1 MKQIKKD
8 ENWKKK
14 MEIKLDFKNVMEDSI
29 GSEHGVSNSDIDK
42 IREKIANAH
51 KRVLEDRKSGELGF
65 YQLPYQDKE
74 VSEILDIAED
84 IKNKF
89 DNFVVLGIGGSA
101 LGNIA
106 LHNALNHNYYNLIS
120 KKARKGCPRIFYLDN
135 IDPSWIKELC
145 SVINLKKTV
154 FNVITKSGSTSET
167 IANFLVFLDLLKSAV
182 GDDWKKHIIIT
193 TDPERGDL
201 RKLAKEESIISLSV
215 PLNVGGRYSV
225 LSPVGLLSAAVS
237 GIDIN
242 QLLSGAA
249 YMNKLCSSSEFNK
262 DHSLELDRNPAYK
275 SAILLYLEYVKN
287 KKNITVFMPYSNK
300 LIGIA
305 DWFRQIWAESLGKK
319 YSLENEVVNTG
330 FTPVSALGTTD
341 QHSQLQ
347 LYVQGQYDKVIVFV
361 EVENYNSQ
369 IDIPKL
375 YPEFDSFEYLGG
387 KGINQLINLEKQ
399 GTEHALVKGNR
410 PNYTIKLPE
419 INPFTIG
426 QLLFMIEVQT
436 VFMGALL
443 NINPLDQPGVEDG
456 KRHVY
461 KKLGRKGYINTE

>member
-8 ENWKKK
+8 KNWKKK

-51 KRVLEDRKSGELGF
+51 KRVVDGRKSGELGF

-74 VSEILDIAED
+74 ISEILDIAED

-106 LHNALNHNYYNLIS
+106 LHNALNHKFYNLLP
-120 KKARKGCPRIFYLDN
+120 KKDRKDCPRIFFLDN
-135 IDPSWIKELC
+135 IDPKLIKEL
-145 SVINLKKTV
+145 VDIIDLRKTV

-201 RKLAKEESIISLSV
+201 RKLAIEESIISLSV

-225 LSPVGLLSAAVS
+225 LSPVGLLSTAVS

-249 YMNKLCSSSEFNK
+249 YMDEICSTSDIIK
-262 DHSLELDRNPAYK
+262 NPAYK
-275 SAILLYLEYVKN
+275 SAILLYLEYIKN

-305 DWFRQIWAESLGKK
+305 DWFSQIWAESLGKK
-319 YSLENEVVNTG
+319 YSLEDEVVNTG
-330 FTPVSALGTTD
+330 FTPVSALGATD

-347 LYVQGQYDKVIVFV
+347 LYVQGQYDKVIIFV

-387 KGINQLINLEKQ
+387 KSINQLINLEKQ
-399 GTEHALVKGNR
+399 GTEHALVKSNK

-419 INPFTIG
+419 INPFIIG
-426 QLLFMIEVQT
+426 QLIFMIEIQT
-436 VFMGALL
+436 VFTGALL

-456 KRHVY
+456 KIYVY
-461 KKLGRKGYINTE
+461 KKLGRKGYKK

>member
-1 MKQIKKD
+1 MKEMWEDK
-8 ENWKKK
+8 NWKKK

-29 GSEHGVSNSDIDK
+29 GSEHGISEKDIDNIK
-42 IREKIANAH
+42 EKIFKAH
-51 KRVLEDRKSGELGF
+51 KSVLNDRKNGKLGF

-84 IKNKF
+84 IKIEF

-120 KKARKGCPRIFYLDN
+120 KKVREGCPRIFFLDN
-135 IDPSWIKELC
+135 IDPGWIKELY
-145 SVINLKKTV
+145 SVIDLKKTV
-154 FNVITKSGSTSET
+154 FNVITKSGSTAET
-167 IANFLVFLDLLKSAV
+167 VANFLVFTDLLKSTV
-182 GDDWKKHIIIT
+182 GDDWKKHVVIT
-193 TDPERGDL
+193 TDPERGSL
-201 RKLAKEESIISLSV
+201 RKLAEEENIISLSI
-215 PLNVGGRYSV
+215 PPNVGGRYSV
-225 LSPVGLLSAAVS
+225 LSQVGLLSAAVS

-249 YMNKLCSSSEFNK
+249 YMNKLCSLSEFNK

-305 DWFRQIWAESLGKK
+305 NWFRQILAESLGKK

-330 FTPVSALGTTD
+330 FTPVSALGATD

-347 LYVQGQYDKVIVFV
+347 LYVQGQNDKVIVFV
-361 EVENYNSQ
+361 DVENYNSQ

-387 KGINQLINLEKQ
+387 KSINQLINLEKQ
-399 GTEHALVKGNR
+399 GTEHALVKSNR

-456 KRHVY
+456 KIYVCE
-461 KKLGRKGYINTE
+461 KLGRKGY

>member
-8 ENWKKK
+8 KNWKKK

-51 KRVLEDRKSGELGF
+51 KRVLEGRKSGELGF

-74 VSEILDIAED
+74 ISEILDIAED

-106 LHNALNHNYYNLIS
+106 LHNTLNHKFYNLLP
-120 KKARKGCPRIFYLDN
+120 KKDRKDCPRIFFLDN
-135 IDPSWIKELC
+135 IDPKLIKEL
-145 SVINLKKTV
+145 VDIIDLRKTV

-182 GDDWKKHIIIT
+182 GDDWKKRIIIT

-249 YMNKLCSSSEFNK
+249 YMDEVCSTSDISK
-262 DHSLELDRNPAYK
+262 NPAYK
-275 SAILLYLEYVKN
+275 SAILLYLEYIKN

-305 DWFRQIWAESLGKK
+305 DWFSQIWAESLGKK
-319 YSLENEVVNTG
+319 YSLEDEVVNTG
-330 FTPVSALGTTD
+330 FTPVSALGATD

-347 LYVQGQYDKVIVFV
+347 LYVQGQYDKVIIFV

-387 KGINQLINLEKQ
+387 KSINQLINLEKQ
-399 GTEHALVKGNR
+399 GTEHALVKSNR
-410 PNYTIKLPE
+410 PNYIIKLLE

-443 NINPLDQPGVEDG
+443 NIDPLDQPGVEDG
-456 KRHVY
+456 KIYVY
-461 KKLGRKGYINTE
+461 KKLGRKGY